1 MNWTLDDGN
10 IEKWLLIQEEKK
22 VNGTY
27 RTFWIV
33 RCNYLMKWIDAQGHL
48 QESWSYFV
56 SSLSDKIKGNFRTWH
71 SLITP

>member
-27 RTFWIV
+27 RTFFDCKV
-33 RCNYLMKWIDAQGHL
+33 
-48 QESWSYFV
+48 
-56 SSLSDKIKGNFRTWH
+56 
-71 SLITP
+71 